1 MIAVAWFAQ
10 PRLRIHT
17 SILATLGVGPP
28 PSLDPNTEY
37 TERQAL
43 LSRTSVSNRHSRS
56 WIHDVRVGVQMGVF
70 FKFLRPK
77 PSY

>member
-17 SILATLGVGPP
+17 NILATLGVGPP

-37 TERQAL
+37 TERQAVPP
-43 LSRTSVSNRHSRS
+43 RTSVSNRHSRS
-56 WIHDVRVGVQMGVF
+56 WILDVRLGVQLGVSFHF
-70 FKFLRPK
+70 FRP
-77 PSY
+77 